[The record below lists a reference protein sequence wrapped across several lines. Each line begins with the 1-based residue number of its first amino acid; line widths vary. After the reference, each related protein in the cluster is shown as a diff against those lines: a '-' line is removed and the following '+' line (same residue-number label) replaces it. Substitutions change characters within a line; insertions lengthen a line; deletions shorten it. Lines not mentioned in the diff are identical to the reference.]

1 MTVLTKPQ
9 PSTRRRA
16 RGSRLGRSWPR
27 RIVMFVGL
35 ALFTIWTV
43 FPLIWIAE
51 TSVKTNREIYSEAT
65 LIPRAITFVHYAEL
79 LQGTPFLTYFKN
91 SMIVASLTTVISMVI
106 GILGAYAI
114 TRLDFRGRIF
124 IARTTIVTYLVPGSL
139 LFIPLFQIAHQL
151 NLTDKAWGLAIIY
164 LVGSVPFCTWL
175 AISYFSVIPIEL
187 EQAAFVDGA
196 NRLQAMVYVTL
207 PLALPALAVIALYA
221 FTNAWNEFLF
231 ALLLIGSDSQ
241 KTIPAGL
248 AGLINGDVF
257 QWGALMAGALL
268 SSLPPVLIYIVA
280 QKWVVSGLAG
290 GAIKG

>member
-1 MTVLTKPQ
+1 MIRPRPTAK
-9 PSTRRRA
+9 RGA
-16 RGSRLGRSWPR
+16 RGKRVGRLGVR
-27 RIVMFVGL
+27 RIVLVVGL
-35 ALFTIWTV
+35 VLFIIWTI
-43 FPLIWIAE
+43 FPLVWIAE
-51 TSVKTNREIYSEAT
+51 TSIKPNSEIYSDAT
-65 LIPRAITFVHYAEL
+65 IIPRQITGIHYASLFQE
-79 LQGTPFLTYFKN
+79 TPFLTYFKN
-91 SMIVASLTTVISMVI
+91 SLIVATLTTIVSMII

-124 IARTTIVTYLVPGSL
+124 VARATIVTYLVPGSL

-151 NLTDKAWGLAIIY
+151 QLTDKALGLVVIY
-164 LVGSVPFCTWL
+164 LVGAVPFCTWL

-187 EQAAFVDGA
+187 EHAAFVDGA

-207 PLALPALAVIALYA
+207 PLALPAIAVIALYA

-257 QWGALMAGALL
+257 QWGALMAGAVL
-268 SSLPPVLIYIVA
+268 SSLPPVLIYVAA

>member
-1 MTVLTKPQ
+1 MAAMIRPRPTA
-9 PSTRRRA
+9 RRGA
-16 RGSRLGRSWPR
+16 RGKQVGRLRAR
-27 RIVMFVGL
+27 RIVLFVGL
-35 ALFTIWTV
+35 VLFSIWTI
-43 FPLIWIAE
+43 FPLVWIAE
-51 TSVKTNREIYSEAT
+51 TSIKPNSEIYSDAT
-65 LIPRAITFVHYAEL
+65 IIPRQITGIHYASLFQE
-79 LQGTPFLTYFKN
+79 TPFLTYFKN
-91 SMIVASLTTVISMVI
+91 SLIVATLTTIVSMII

-124 IARTTIVTYLVPGSL
+124 VARATIVTYLVPGSL

-151 NLTDKAWGLAIIY
+151 RLTDKALGLVVIY
-164 LVGSVPFCTWL
+164 LVGAVPFCTWL

-187 EQAAFVDGA
+187 EHAAFVDGA

-207 PLALPALAVIALYA
+207 PLALPAIAVIALYA

-257 QWGALMAGALL
+257 QWGALMAGAVL
-268 SSLPPVLIYIVA
+268 SSLPPVLIYIAA